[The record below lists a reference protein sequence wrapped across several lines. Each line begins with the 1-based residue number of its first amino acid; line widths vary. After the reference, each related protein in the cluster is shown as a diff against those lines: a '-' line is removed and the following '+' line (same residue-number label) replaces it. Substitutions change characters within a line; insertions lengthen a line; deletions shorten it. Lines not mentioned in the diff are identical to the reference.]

1 MLIFLSKN
9 MEEFL
14 CKVCGSM
21 VDQLFSKNVLGKY
34 DVKYFQCLSCGFLQ
48 TEKPHWL
55 NESYSSAITSLDI
68 GLVNRNIQYS
78 DIIEDIL
85 YKYFDMD
92 ARFLDFAGGYGMF
105 TRIMRDKGFDFYHE
119 DKHCDNLFAKHF
131 EINDLKDRDKKFELI
146 TAFELME
153 HIENP
158 FNELDYIFSITD
170 SFLFSTELVPEQ
182 DIEKWWYLG
191 VEHGQHI
198 SFYTKKCL
206 RTIARRY
213 NKNYYTSGCLHLI
226 TNKQGLDIFKEESW
240 VEIFF
245 GKFIKGRINSSKS
258 LCSKTQDDFE
268 FVKNK
273 CFYEK

>member
-1 MLIFLSKN
+1 

-14 CKVCGSM
+14 CKVCDTNSNK
-21 VDQLFSKNVLGKY
+21 LFNKNVLGKY
-34 DVKYFQCLSCGFLQ
+34 DVKYFQCPSCSFLQ

-78 DIIEDIL
+78 NIIEDIL
-85 YKYFDMD
+85 YKYFDKN

-131 EINDLKDRDKKFELI
+131 EINDLKNKDKKFELI

-158 FNELDYIFSITD
+158 FNELDYIFSMTD
-170 SFLFSTELVPEQ
+170 SFLFSTELVPEK
-182 DIEKWWYLG
+182 DIENWWYLG

-206 RTIARRY
+206 RGIAKKY
-213 NKNYYTSGCLHLI
+213 DKHYYTNGYMHLI
-226 TNKQGLDIFKEESW
+226 TNKKNLDIFNKKNKFEKIW
-240 VEIFF
+240 NKF
-245 GKFIKGRINSSKS
+245 FIKKEVIKKD
-258 LCSKTQDDFE
+258 LLSKTQDDFE
-268 FVKNK
+268 SVKNK
-273 CFYEK
+273 CYYDKSSK

>member
-1 MLIFLSKN
+1 
-9 MEEFL
+9 MEISL
-14 CKVCGSM
+14 CKICNSKKNK
-21 VDQLFSKNVLGKY
+21 LFNKNILSKY
-34 DVKYFQCLSCGFLQ
+34 DVAYFRCSDCGFIQ
-48 TEKPHWL
+48 TESPYWL
-55 NESYSSAITSLDI
+55 EESYSSAITSLDI

-78 DIIEDIL
+78 DIVENIL
-85 YKYFDMD
+85 YKYFDKN

-131 EINDLKDRDKKFELI
+131 EINDLKEEDRKFEI
-146 TAFELME
+146 VTAFELME

-158 FNELDYIFSITD
+158 FKELDYIFSMTN
-170 SFLFSTELVPEQ
+170 SFLFSTELVPDEN
-182 DIEKWWYLG
+182 IENWWYLG

-206 RTIARRY
+206 NQIAKKY
-213 NKNYYTSGCLHLI
+213 NKSYYTNGYLHLI
-226 TNKQGLDIFKEESW
+226 TDKKDLDIFQKKNKTEKIWSKLFKE
-240 VEIFF
+240 
-245 GKFIKGRINSSKS
+245 KNSLDSK
-258 LCSKTQDDFE
+258 LPTRLQDDFE